1 MFNCWGTVVTFG
13 TYQSYY
19 ETLSMSNASTFHA
32 GSSSIAW
39 IGSIQA
45 FLLLF
50 VGALC
55 GRIFDAG
62 YLRHLIITGGFLIIF
77 GLMMTSL
84 VKAYWQALLAH
95 GICVGLGLG
104 CLLVPSIGAPS
115 TWFVKHRG
123 LAIGCVTSGAAV
135 GGVILPIALQRL
147 ILQVGFPWAIRISA
161 FITLGTLSIS
171 LTLMR
176 QRLPPRRRG
185 AFFEFAALREPEFTM
200 YIIGMSFSL
209 MGFYQFYNFVQ
220 AWVDATDLD
229 THGLDPIYL
238 LPIMNA
244 ASIPGRT
251 LPTILSDT
259 VGPLNVQIPAIFIS
273 AILMF
278 SWLAISSLP
287 ALLVVAILYGI
298 ASGALI
304 ALPPAAVSSLT
315 SDMTKFGARMG
326 VCLSFMSVGS
336 LIGGP
341 SMGAIIQSGKGENY
355 DDARVFAGTALVVG
369 TCFVSASRMWISR
382 RKGRF
387 VLKV

>member
-1 MFNCWGTVVTFG
+1 MFNCWGTVVAFG

-19 ETLSMSNASTFHA
+19 ESISASSSNTFHA
-32 GSSSIAW
+32 TSSAIAW

-62 YLRHLIITGGFLIIF
+62 YLRSLILTGGFLIIF
-77 GLMMTSL
+77 GQMMTSL
-84 VKAYWQALLAH
+84 ITTYWQALLSH
-95 GICVGLGLG
+95 GICVGIGLG

-115 TWFVKHRG
+115 TWFVRHRG

-135 GGVILPIALQRL
+135 GGIIFPIALERL
-147 ILQVGFPWAIRISA
+147 INLIGFPWAIRISA
-161 FITLGTLSIS
+161 FITLATMSIS

-176 QRLPPRRRG
+176 QRLPPRLRG
-185 AFFEFAALREPEFTM
+185 AFFEFRALREPEFAL
-200 YIIGMSFSL
+200 YAIGMSFSL

-220 AWVDATDLD
+220 SWVDASNLD
-229 THGLDPIYL
+229 THGLNPIYF

-251 LPTILSDT
+251 IPTFLSDT
-259 VGPLNVQIPAIFIS
+259 LGPLNVQAPAIFIS

-278 SWLAISSLP
+278 SWLAIDSLAP
-287 ALLVVAILYGI
+287 LLVVAILYGI
-298 ASGALI
+298 SSGALI
-304 ALPPAAVSSLT
+304 AMPPAVVSSLT
-315 SDMTKFGARMG
+315 MQPDRFGSRMG
-326 VCLSFMSVGS
+326 VCLAFMSVGS

-341 SMGAIIQSGKGENY
+341 SMGGIIQSGKGNNY
-355 DDARVFAGTALVVG
+355 YDARVFAGTALVIG
-369 TCFVSASRMWISR
+369 ACLVSSSRMWISR
-382 RKGRF
+382 RKGRLF
-387 VLKV
+387 LKV